1 MSLSGYWKERE
12 GRTRRDG
19 GSRRAQMC
27 PSPGMLMPTRYLLVA
42 GLRGYCDTSPKR
54 ENITCLGAEGQRETG
69 LRST

>member
-54 ENITCLGAEGQRETG
+54 VREYNLLGCRERG
-69 LRST
+69 RGKLV